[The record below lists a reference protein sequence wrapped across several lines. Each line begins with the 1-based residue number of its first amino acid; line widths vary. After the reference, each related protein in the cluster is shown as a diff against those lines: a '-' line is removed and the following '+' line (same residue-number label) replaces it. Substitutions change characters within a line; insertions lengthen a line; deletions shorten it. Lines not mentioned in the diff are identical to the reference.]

1 MRRKGEADDP
11 KAGRAAL
18 GGLTIIPLPIR
29 HLARQ
34 LERGSAAAT
43 DEAIGVLL
51 TAHL

>member
-11 KAGRAAL
+11 KAGLAAL
-18 GGLTIIPLPIR
+18 GGLTIIPLPVR
-29 HLARQ
+29 HLAHQ
-34 LERGSAAAT
+34 LESGNGSAT